1 MKVKDLVAELLKFDQ
16 EATVILDMRN
26 GTHIEVTD
34 SLDYY
39 PNELTVHLE
48 SS

>member
-1 MKVKDLVAELLKFDQ
+1 MLVKDLVAELLKFDQ
-16 EATVILDMRN
+16 EATIILDMRN

-34 SLDYY
+34 ALDYY
-39 PNELTVHLE
+39 QDELTVHLE

>member
-1 MKVKDLVAELLKFDQ
+1 MLVKELVAELLKFDQ
-16 EATVILDMRN
+16 EATIILDMRN

-34 SLDYY
+34 ALDYY
-39 PNELTVHLE
+39 QDELTVHLE